1 MQLLYLPYLVP
12 EMEVEDVRSNDD
24 EDALDSGGG
33 NAAIIPTLDG
43 NTTTAATVELIN
55 HVAYNYVALF
65 IVAVGI
71 IGNLLNLIVLTRPKL
86 KGVMYV
92 YLLGLAVSNLCVLII
107 AIPALIA
114 ITSPQC
120 SKAYAKAYFQV
131 MEIDRAN
138 LRKHNIFD
146 DHYFIL

>member
-1 MQLLYLPYLVP
+1 
-12 EMEVEDVRSNDD
+12 MEVEEVRLNDET
-24 EDALDSGGG
+24 EDDRIEMTSYANSTASGS
-33 NAAIIPTLDG
+33 ASS
-43 NTTTAATVELIN
+43 TVELIN
-55 HVAYNYVALF
+55 HIAYNYVALF

-120 SKAYAKAYFQV
+120 SRAYAKAYFQV
-131 MEIDRAN
+131 IITYTIKVPATN
-138 LRKHNIFD
+138 GIQV
-146 DHYFIL
+146 

>member
-1 MQLLYLPYLVP
+1 
-12 EMEVEDVRSNDD
+12 MEVEDVRSNDD

-146 DHYFIL
+146 DHYFFLYCRPI

>member
-1 MQLLYLPYLVP
+1 MYFLFQ
-12 EMEVEDVRSNDD
+12 MEVEEVRLNDET
-24 EDALDSGGG
+24 EDDRIEMTSYANSTASGS
-33 NAAIIPTLDG
+33 ASS
-43 NTTTAATVELIN
+43 TVELIN
-55 HVAYNYVALF
+55 HIAYNYVALF

-120 SKAYAKAYFQV
+120 SRAYAKAYFQV
-131 MEIDRAN
+131 INIDYIYKKLLFKPFLEQNTFFRF
-138 LRKHNIFD
+138 L
-146 DHYFIL
+146 